1 MTDRYRGYADEVTTR
16 LGFVLDER
24 MLAVRELQQSVEPSF
39 HDLGLNVVTDD
50 PLLGEHLDA

>member
-1 MTDRYRGYADEVTTR
+1 M
-16 LGFVLDER
+16 LDER